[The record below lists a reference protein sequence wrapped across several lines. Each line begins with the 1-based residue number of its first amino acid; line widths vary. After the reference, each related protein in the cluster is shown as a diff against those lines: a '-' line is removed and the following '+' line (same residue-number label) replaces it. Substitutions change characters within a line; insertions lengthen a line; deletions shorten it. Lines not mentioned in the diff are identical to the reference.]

1 MGFSDTATYLRADA
15 SSSIETALS
24 PLLEQLGFFASPE
37 TSADDFIASYDEPQ
51 KLNRLVIWA
60 KKAAPNWW
68 RLYSN
73 APGLFTWHNGD
84 DIPFLQRLAK
94 NGSTRGFEIC
104 VNDGDSI
111 CVMETTGD
119 GYRLTGA
126 HSYVLDDLYEQDE
139 TMSFTPGSVF
149 PLKGVRLA
157 YTSLE
162 VDATLIDELIGYD
175 FGFDMQEAIAEFEAA
190 RFGSTLES
198 YYDASRDDFDARWF
212 YKRRD

>member
-1 MGFSDTATYLRADA
+1 MGFSDIVTYIKADDA
-15 SSSIETALS
+15 SRIEAAIA
-24 PLLEQLGFFASPE
+24 PLLQSLGFEPGAGGM
-37 TSADDFIASYDEPQ
+37 ADEFIASYDEPQ
-51 KLNRLVIWA
+51 KLNRLAIWA
-60 KKAAPNWW
+60 KSAAPNWW

-94 NGSTRGFEIC
+94 SGDTIGFEIC

-111 CVMETTGD
+111 CVLETDGD

-139 TMSFTPGSVF
+139 TMNFTPGSVF

-157 YTSLE
+157 YESLE
-162 VDATLIDELIGYD
+162 VDARIVDELIGYD
-175 FGFDMQEAIAEFEAA
+175 FGFDMQEAIAGFEVT
-190 RFGSTLES
+190 RFGRTLDS
-198 YYDASRDDFDARWF
+198 YYDASEAESDAQWH
-212 YKRRD
+212 YKRKD